1 MPKIRA
7 EECVKATCMGINSLT
22 PPRILHSSKEVS
34 TALSSSEFSEME
46 VVIRDYKLNMFVNGR
61 KCSDRCDSLEVDALR
76 SPLSVELQLVPCKQT
91 SLVNNGRSCNGIK
104 TFCKIDL
111 IDAIANKKEPIKLK
125 LPFRGNYVLRSV
137 VQDYDANNPDSH
149 LDASELKGLKIEIEY
164 TYTMSEIYKHGRDDI
179 LANEIN
185 IKKLQLK
192 EKRLTRR
199 LSGLAKSIKDYF
211 DYEAQETF

>member
-1 MPKIRA
+1 MPKLRV

-22 PPRILHSSKEVS
+22 PPRILHSSKEIS
-34 TALSSSEFSEME
+34 TALSSKDFQKME
-46 VVIRDYKLNMFVNGR
+46 VVIRDYKLNMFVNGK
-61 KCSDRCDSLEVDALR
+61 KCLDRCDSLEVDPLR

-91 SLVNNGRSCNGIK
+91 SLVNNGRSCAGMK

-111 IDAIANKKEPIKLK
+111 IDAIANKNGPIKLE
-125 LPFRGNYVLRSV
+125 LPFRGSYVLRSV
-137 VQDYDANNPDSH
+137 VQDYDPNNPESH

-164 TYTMSEIYKHGRDDI
+164 TYTMSEVYKHGRDDI

-185 IKKLQLK
+185 IKKLEIK

-199 LSGLAKSIKDYF
+199 LTSLGRSIRDYF
-211 DYEAQETF
+211 ASQEQQ